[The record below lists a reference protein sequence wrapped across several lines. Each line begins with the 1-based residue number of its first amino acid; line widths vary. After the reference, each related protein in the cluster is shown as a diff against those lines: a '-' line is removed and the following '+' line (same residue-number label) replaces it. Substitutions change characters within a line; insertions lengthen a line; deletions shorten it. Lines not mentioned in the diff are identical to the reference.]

1 MMTKGVLDQDEL
13 ARQYVE
19 EGHRMGL
26 EEGRA
31 AAYAAGYE
39 EGWQEGVAVVVGEVC
54 QYALQ
59 LAREKVGVLT
69 VLQEHVIGGLNDVCA
84 LVDLIVGVAGMSDPA
99 DLDVLLVRLISVGTI
114 DERGTS
120 PAASAGEKQG
130 VPEHLRPFVHRGGA

>member
-1 MMTKGVLDQDEL
+1 MTKGVLDQDEL

-59 LAREKVGVLT
+59 FAREKVGVLT
-69 VLQEHVIGGLNDVCA
+69 VLQEHVIRGLNDVCA
-84 LVDLIVGVAGMSDPA
+84 LVDLIVGVAGMRDPA
-99 DLDVLLVRLISVGTI
+99 DLDVLLVRLMSVERLTSVERAGSVG
-114 DERGTS
+114 R
-120 PAASAGEKQG
+120 
-130 VPEHLRPFVHRGGA
+130 